1 MSNSSFLQPLPSA
14 NKQFFVGAQRVVS
27 LLQTIQVKQGVSF
40 IAANK
45 VYTKTDK
52 TTIIWIDTELFF
64 FLPGV
69 DVSHDYV
76 GAWATRL
83 SQTFHMVLTVSVD
96 SCAERKS
103 APSVV

>member
-1 MSNSSFLQPLPSA
+1 MSF
-14 NKQFFVGAQRVVS
+14 K
-27 LLQTIQVKQGVSF
+27 
-40 IAANK
+40 AANK

-52 TTIIWIDTELFF
+52 TTIILIDTELFF
-64 FLPGV
+64 FSSFFFLPGV
-69 DVSHDYV
+69 DASHDYV
-76 GAWATRL
+76 GAWAARL